1 MSIGSSHAVTT
12 AQAITWVGWQRLCAI
27 GGMLFSLL
35 GIAAIAILRNA
46 APGLE
51 ATSSEIAAT
60 YKAQHTGVLVADF
73 LLALGT
79 FFFLWFLGGL
89 RSALR
94 QQEEEPGTLS
104 SIAYGAG
111 LLAAAAILADAALES
126 GFAFRAAGM
135 PHIASTEESLVL
147 AFSNT
152 LNVLFSFIWL
162 AAAGVVS
169 SVSVANLWAGFQP
182 RWLAQAGLGLSV
194 IMLLNPVVMLTDG
207 TGFWFLITAT
217 ACAGFLI
224 WTFVTSVYLFLRA
237 NLRAARG

>member
-1 MSIGSSHAVTT
+1 MSIGSTRPVTT

-35 GIAAIAILRNA
+35 CVAAVAIPDNA
-46 APGLE
+46 LPGLQTDP
-51 ATSSEIAAT
+51 AQIANT
-60 YKAQHTGVLVADF
+60 YRTHHTGFLVSDF
-73 LLALGT
+73 LLALST

-111 LLAAAAILADAALES
+111 LLTAAAMLADAALES
-126 GFAFRAAGM
+126 GFAFRAAGS
-135 PHIASTEESLVL
+135 PHVASAEGSLVV

-152 LNVLFSFIWL
+152 LTILFSFIWL

-169 SVSVANLWAGFQP
+169 AVSVANLWAGFQP
-182 RWLAQAGLGLSV
+182 RWLAQTGLGLSIV
-194 IMLLNPVVMLTDG
+194 MLLSPTVLLSSG
-207 TGFWFLITAT
+207 GYWYLITAA
-217 ACAGFLI
+217 ACAGFLL
-224 WTFVTSVYLFLRA
+224 WTFITSVYLFLRA
-237 NLRAARG
+237 NLRAARP